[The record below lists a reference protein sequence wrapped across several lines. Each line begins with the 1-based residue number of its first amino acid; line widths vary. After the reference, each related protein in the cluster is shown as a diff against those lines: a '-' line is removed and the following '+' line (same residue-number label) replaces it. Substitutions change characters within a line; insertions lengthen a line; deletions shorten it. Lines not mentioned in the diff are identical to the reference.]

1 MTKEEILSRKPQYSR
16 LSFGL
21 AGGDENEYTTIR
33 GAQEAMDEYAK
44 QQAIAF
50 MNWTFTEGCQY
61 TATDY
66 DQWTEAGNH
75 LDNITTE
82 DLYQIFEQQ
91 NKQQ

>member
-44 QQAIAF
+44 LFGEKLIGWLNDNDFKPNGFKDNMQS
-50 MNWTFTEGCQY
+50 
-61 TATDY
+61 DY
-66 DQWTEAGNH
+66 VNNGERMHASE
-75 LDNITTE
+75 IV
-82 DLYQIFEQQ
+82 DLFIEQQ
-91 NKQQ
+91 NK